1 MSIDPVQFTLP
12 AFEAPL
18 LKGSV
23 SHNEK
28 DVPSFSSSLTKAMNN
43 LRDVHNKSNALVEEY
58 AAGGSVDVSEV
69 MIAMEKT
76 SMATELALQI
86 RNRIVEGYQDIIKM
100 QI

>member
-28 DVPSFSSSLTKAMNN
+28 EAPSFANSLTKAMNN

-76 SMATELALQI
+76 AMATELALQI
-86 RNRIVEGYQDIIKM
+86 RNRIVEGYQEIIKM